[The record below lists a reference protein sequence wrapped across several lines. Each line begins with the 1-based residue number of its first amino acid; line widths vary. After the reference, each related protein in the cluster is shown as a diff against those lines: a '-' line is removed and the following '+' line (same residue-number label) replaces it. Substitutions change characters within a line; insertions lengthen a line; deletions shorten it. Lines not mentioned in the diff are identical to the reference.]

1 VERHA
6 IENDDPFQSPKKAPT
21 QPAVEGGFAIGEDA
35 ALLASEG
42 LREHLEQRAVD
53 FHEPFLLAHDATDGG
68 QHELDQLGDSV
79 RVEQDAVENDHD
91 HTQSPKKDPTQ
102 LAVEEDLAVSEDATP
117 CASEGSREHLERR
130 AANVHEPSLFSRDA
144 NGDPQ
149 ELERLITNV
158 HALQREEAAAR
169 LPRAAQLCSVP
180 GLASADSG
188 FGPPHSL
195 ETEYPAP
202 SAPMRSRP
210 DRLRSPFTVIK
221 ISTLIVSMFA
231 VPAAYYFWLGGW
243 EPISNFPPERASF
256 VPDSIM
262 PPPMPS
268 SQAATTV
275 ARDDDLGTPATG
287 ERRTAKSLADE
298 TVATLQ
304 TSTSGAQDPPSSTA
318 IRPLELE
325 QIKLLMKQGE
335 QFIAAGD
342 MVTARLAFQRAAEAG
357 DANAALALG
366 RTYDPTVLVKFGVV
380 GISAD
385 VAEARSWYRNAEK
398 LGSPEARQRLEVL
411 ADR

>member
-1 VERHA
+1 
-6 IENDDPFQSPKKAPT
+6 
-21 QPAVEGGFAIGEDA
+21 
-35 ALLASEG
+35 
-42 LREHLEQRAVD
+42 
-53 FHEPFLLAHDATDGG
+53 
-68 QHELDQLGDSV
+68 
-79 RVEQDAVENDHD
+79 
-91 HTQSPKKDPTQ
+91 
-102 LAVEEDLAVSEDATP
+102 
-117 CASEGSREHLERR
+117 
-130 AANVHEPSLFSRDA
+130 
-144 NGDPQ
+144 
-149 ELERLITNV
+149 
-158 HALQREEAAAR
+158 
-169 LPRAAQLCSVP
+169 
-180 GLASADSG
+180 
-188 FGPPHSL
+188 
-195 ETEYPAP
+195 
-202 SAPMRSRP
+202 
-210 DRLRSPFTVIK
+210 
-221 ISTLIVSMFA
+221 
-231 VPAAYYFWLGGW
+231 
-243 EPISNFPPERASF
+243 
-256 VPDSIM
+256 
-262 PPPMPS
+262 MPS